1 MKNSA
6 LRVYIRVQ
14 ALKFAL
20 WEESGQDIVEYAI
33 VMGLIA
39 MGAVVAMQG
48 LAASIGTGLTSI
60 GTHVSTATS

>member
-6 LRVYIRVQ
+6 LTVYVRMQ

-20 WEESGQDIVEYAI
+20 RDESGQDMVEYAL

-39 MGAVVAMQG
+39 MGAVVSMQG